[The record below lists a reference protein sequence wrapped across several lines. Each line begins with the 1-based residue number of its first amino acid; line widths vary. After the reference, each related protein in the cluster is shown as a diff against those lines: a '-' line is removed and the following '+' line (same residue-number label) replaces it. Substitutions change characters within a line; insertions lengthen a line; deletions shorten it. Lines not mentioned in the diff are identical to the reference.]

1 MEETGVLLLFLT
13 EKKSKIMDY
22 TSKMV
27 ALMKSMRRERNG
39 AVADAMCTSASGLNY
54 GVSLPTVRQIARAE
68 QKDYEF
74 AAMLWHQDVREL
86 RLAALHIA
94 QPELLTED
102 RYDFWGDGIRDEEL
116 AEEAAF
122 ALLRFVPDFEK
133 LFKKWIVSEK
143 PLLRYAVLQA
153 AARCPKTESRWGDD
167 ALKALE
173 ALEGDFSHHEK
184 HLIAQGIVA
193 MLAALALRGEE
204 DKAQVKALVGKL
216 GATEEERYVSEEM
229 EWRLEF

>member
-1 MEETGVLLLFLT
+1 
-13 EKKSKIMDY
+13 MDY

-27 ALMKSMRRERNG
+27 ALLKSMRRERNG

-68 QKDYEF
+68 QKDYDF

-94 QPELLTED
+94 QPELVTGD
-102 RYDFWGDGIRDEEL
+102 RFAFWGDGIRDEEL

-122 ALLRFVPDFEK
+122 ALLRFMPDFDE
-133 LFKKWIVSEK
+133 LFGEWIKAEK

-153 AARCPKTESRWGDD
+153 AARYPKADCRWGED
-167 ALKALE
+167 AVK
-173 ALEGDFSHHEK
+173 ALEGDFTHHEK
-184 HLIAQGIVA
+184 HLLARGVVA

-204 DKAQVKALVGKL
+204 DKAGMKALVGKL
-216 GATEEERYVSEEM
+216 GTTEEERYVQEEM